1 MDDNPTRRGPKPK
14 ELKPKEVWGIE
25 VGRGDNREI
34 VPPDQVYEL
43 TAIGCNIDEISRFFG
58 VKPDTLKRNFADQI
72 AKGQEYQK
80 IRLRRNLFKA
90 ADNLNPAV
98 LIFLAKSVLGMSE
111 TGSSENTVLPW
122 VEGATESQEEHN
134 DDRIQRDI

>member
-1 MDDNPTRRGPKPK
+1 MEEKNKSKTGPKPK
-14 ELKPKEVWGIE
+14 ELKETTILGLE
-25 VGRGDNREI
+25 VGRGENRQV

-43 TAIGCNIDEISRFFG
+43 TAIGCNINEIAQFFG
-58 VKPDTLKRNFADQI
+58 VKPDTLSRNFAEEI

-90 ADNLNPAV
+90 ADNLQPAV
-98 LIFLAKSVLGMSE
+98 LIFLAKAVLGMSE

-122 VEGATESQEEHN
+122 VENETTGATVDQL
-134 DDRIQRDI
+134 

>member
-1 MDDNPTRRGPKPK
+1 MEEKNKSKTGPKPK
-14 ELKPKEVWGIE
+14 ELKETTILGLE
-25 VGRGDNREI
+25 VGRGLNRQV

-43 TAIGCNIDEISRFFG
+43 TAIGCNINEIAQFFG
-58 VKPDTLKRNFADQI
+58 VKPDTLSRNFAEEI

-90 ADNLNPAV
+90 ADNLQPAV
-98 LIFLAKSVLGMSE
+98 LIFLAKAVLGMSE

-122 VEGATESQEEHN
+122 VESETDETTGARVDQL
-134 DDRIQRDI
+134 

>member
-1 MDDNPTRRGPKPK
+1 MEEQNKSKTGPKPK
-14 ELKPKEVWGIE
+14 ELKETTILGLE
-25 VGRGDNREI
+25 VGRGDNRQV

-43 TAIGCNIDEISRFFG
+43 TAIGCNINEIAQFFG
-58 VKPDTLKRNFADQI
+58 VKPDTLSRNFAEEI

-90 ADNLNPAV
+90 ADNLQPAV
-98 LIFLAKSVLGMSE
+98 LIFLAKAVLGMSE

-122 VEGATESQEEHN
+122 IENETANKTEEE
-134 DDRIQRDI
+134 DQA

>member
-1 MDDNPTRRGPKPK
+1 MNREESKRGPKPK
-14 ELKPKEVWGIE
+14 TLKPKEVWGIE

-34 VPPDQVYEL
+34 VPPEQVYEL
-43 TAIGCNIDEISRFFG
+43 TAIGCNLDEIARFFG

-80 IRLRRNLFKA
+80 IRLRRNLYRA

-98 LIFLAKSVLGMSE
+98 LIFLAKAVLGMTE
-111 TGSSENTVLPW
+111 TASPELQPLPW
-122 VEGATESQEEHN
+122 VEDKESNIEIGEEINDTTE
-134 DDRIQRDI
+134 

>member
-1 MDDNPTRRGPKPK
+1 
-14 ELKPKEVWGIE
+14 V
-25 VGRGDNREI
+25 

-43 TAIGCNIDEISRFFG
+43 TAIGCNINEIAQFFG
-58 VKPDTLKRNFADQI
+58 VKPDTLSRNFAEEI

-90 ADNLNPAV
+90 ADNLQPAV
-98 LIFLAKSVLGMSE
+98 LIFLAKAVLGMSE

-122 VEGATESQEEHN
+122 VESSTETTSARVDES
-134 DDRIQRDI
+134 